1 MLILTG
7 CHGKMINTMGKELYL
22 LPVNIAVNESSPDI
36 RWVSPGLLERIRIIF
51 AENFRSAR
59 RFFRYSGYNGS
70 LDIQH
75 WIDIGNGIST
85 EEMLNILQM
94 ISDDAPAAIISEAG
108 IPGIADPGAD
118 VVALCHELGIRVI
131 PLPGPSSVFLALA
144 ASGLNGQA
152 FTFHG
157 YLPIHDR
164 DRERQLRIIES
175 AALQS
180 NYTQIFMETPYRNLQ
195 LYKSILKVCRDDTS
209 LCIAA
214 DITGP
219 DELIRTQTIQSWRKS
234 SLNINKIPA
243 IFLLN
248 R

>member
-1 MLILTG
+1 
-7 CHGKMINTMGKELYL
+7 MGKELYL
-22 LPVNIAVNESSPDI
+22 LPVNIAVNESKPEI
-36 RWVSPGLLERIRIIF
+36 RWVSPELLDRIRIIF

-59 RFFRYSGYNGS
+59 RYFRYSGYNGS
-70 LDIQH
+70 LDSQH

-85 EEMLNILQM
+85 EELLHGLQM
-94 ISDDAPAAIISEAG
+94 ISDDMPAAILSEAG
-108 IPGIADPGAD
+108 LPGIADPGAN
-118 VVALCHELGIRVI
+118 VVALAHELGIRVI
-131 PLPGPSSVFLALA
+131 PLPGPSSIFLALA

-180 NYTQIFMETPYRNLQ
+180 NYTQIFMETPYRNIQ
-195 LYKSILKVCRDDTS
+195 IFKSILKVCKDDTS

-214 DITGP
+214 DITGAH
-219 DELIRTQTIQSWRKS
+219 EIIRTQSIKAWRRS
-234 SLNINKIPA
+234 SVNINKIPA